1 MIEKMKKLTFLV
13 YHREY
18 DEFLHRLQELG
29 VMHVEGGAL
38 EEGQSDT
45 VSADMAELR
54 RVDNLLQ
61 QLQNLPAA
69 KESTPATP
77 AFPSAAAAT
86 PASSF
91 AAPATPASP
100 SAAAATPASFPA
112 AVATPASPTAGE
124 CLVPGD
130 CVAKGESLLALL
142 ADLSARE
149 KELTEQVEA
158 LTPWGEFDPAY
169 VREQMSAAGCE
180 MHFFKAATKVFN
192 KEIAPNF
199 PVEAV
204 SEKKGTTFFVAIMR
218 RAETST
224 VPEGSPEGRLS
235 QLATEATPPA
245 AQLSTLRIE
254 QEQTRVQYA
263 ETLSQLRTFSDT
275 QTAALQDLRSSLASR
290 LDFDTVR
297 ATTETAAEDSLMVL
311 RGWIPAKREA
321 EVQNAFADSGAW
333 FEVSNPQ
340 PGDDIPVCLRNNRFF
355 KLFEMFTEL
364 YMLPK
369 YNELDLTPYLAP
381 FYILF
386 FGLCLGDS
394 GYGLFITLG
403 VLAVKFFKKD
413 LSQSMK
419 AAMNLLL
426 ILGISAFF
434 CGLLSGAFFGFNLYT
449 LGVPFLDNLGNAV
462 SLDNSQMFN
471 LSLILGFIQIIFGMC
486 LKAYNRTIQLGFAYS
501 LSTIGWMMV
510 IISLAVTLLMPAYSA
525 TAKWFTYAGLALAF
539 LMNSPER
546 YQKNPATG
554 LLINVGSGLW
564 DAYNTATGMLGD
576 MLSYVRLFAL
586 GLSGGIL
593 ATVFD
598 SLATGLAPDHVVL
611 GPIVM
616 ILIFVF
622 GHALNMFMNV
632 LGAFVHPMRL
642 TFVEFF
648 KNAGYEGGGS
658 AYRPFG
664 K

>member
-38 EEGQSDT
+38 AEGQSEA
-45 VSADMAELR
+45 VSADMAEIR
-54 RVDNLLQ
+54 RVDALLKKMEQ
-61 QLQNLPAA
+61 TAAPLPA
-69 KESTPATP
+69 KEGSDNILQTETDASLTDQLEALFDHYATL
-77 AFPSAAAAT
+77 AT
-86 PASSF
+86 
-91 AAPATPASP
+91 
-100 SAAAATPASFPA
+100 
-112 AVATPASPTAGE
+112 
-124 CLVPGD
+124 
-130 CVAKGESLLALL
+130 
-142 ADLSARE
+142 RE
-149 KELTEQVEA
+149 KELSEQVEA
-158 LTPWGEFDPAY
+158 LTPWGEFDPLD
-169 VREQMSAAGCE
+169 VRQQMATAGCE
-180 MHFFKAATKVFN
+180 MRFFTASSKTFK

-199 PVEAV
+199 TVEAINEV
-204 SEKKGTTFFVAIMR
+204 KGQTYFVAITR
-218 RAETST
+218 GEEQEI
-224 VPEGSPEGRLS
+224 P
-235 QLATEATPPA
+235 ATAVTLPDA
-245 AQLSTLRIE
+245 RLSTLTAE
-254 QEQTRVQYA
+254 HEAVAAECAEVQ
-263 ETLSQLRTFSDT
+263 SQL
-275 QTAALQDLRSSLASR
+275 QALTAAHSADLQAYRDQLQARM
-290 LDFDTVR
+290 DFDTVR
-297 ATTETAAEDSLMVL
+297 FGTETAADDHLMVL
-311 RGWIPAKREA
+311 RGWIPAKKQDELQA
-321 EVQNAFADSGAW
+321 AFANSGAW
-333 FEVSNPQ
+333 FEFADPQ
-340 PGDDIPVCLRNNRFF
+340 PDDEIPICLKNNRFF

-369 YNELDLTPYLAP
+369 YNELDLTPFLAP

-403 VLAVKFFKKD
+403 VLAIKFFKKD
-413 LSQSMK
+413 LSQGMK
-419 AAMNLLL
+419 ATMNLLL
-426 ILGISAFF
+426 ILGLSAFF
-434 CGLLSGAFFGFNLYT
+434 CGLLSGAFFGFNLYD
-449 LGVPFLDNLGNAV
+449 LNVPLFDRIGNAV
-462 SLDNSQMFN
+462 HLDNSQMFN

-486 LKAYNRTIQLGFAYS
+486 LKAYNRTIQFGFRYS

-510 IISLAVTLLMPAYSA
+510 ILSLAVILLLPAYSGI
-525 TAKWFTYAGLALAF
+525 AKWFTIAGFVLAF
-539 LMNSPER
+539 CYNNPAR
-546 YQKNPATG
+546 YAKNPATG
-554 LLINVGSGLW
+554 FLINVGTGLW

-598 SLATGLAPDHVVL
+598 SLATGLAPDNAIL

-616 ILIFVF
+616 VLIFVV

-658 AYRPFG
+658 AYTPF

>member
-29 VMHVEGGAL
+29 VMHIEGGAL
-38 EEGQSDT
+38 AQEQSDAVAT
-45 VSADMAELR
+45 EMAELR
-54 RVDNLLQ
+54 RVEALLKKMQ
-61 QLQNLPAA
+61 D
-69 KESTPATP
+69 TPAPSTES
-77 AFPSAAAAT
+77 APSAES
-86 PASSF
+86 ASS
-91 AAPATPASP
+91 AP
-100 SAAAATPASFPA
+100 SASSPAELTATLEDTFARH
-112 AVATPASPTAGE
+112 
-124 CLVPGD
+124 
-130 CVAKGESLLALL
+130 
-142 ADLSARE
+142 ADLLNRE
-149 KELTEQVEA
+149 HELTEQIQT

-169 VREQMSAAGCE
+169 VRWQMAEAGCT
-180 MHFFKAATKVFN
+180 MRFFTASSKAFK

-199 PVEAV
+199 AVEAIN
-204 SEKKGTTFFVAIMR
+204 ELKGQTFFVAIDR
-218 RAETST
+218 NEETSA
-224 VPEGSPEGRLS
+224 PDGSPVAKLPA
-235 QLATEATPPA
+235 LATEVTLPEASLSSLTT
-245 AQLSTLRIE
+245 QLSDTKAQCAAVSQQLQTLAATHR
-254 QEQTRVQYA
+254 A
-263 ETLSQLRTFSDT
+263 ELQAYRDQLQARMN
-275 QTAALQDLRSSLASR
+275 
-290 LDFDTVR
+290 FDTVR
-297 ATTETAAEDSLMVL
+297 FGTETAADDHLMVL
-311 RGWIPAKREA
+311 RGWIPANKQDELQA
-321 EVQNAFADSGAW
+321 AFADSGAW
-333 FEVSNPQ
+333 FEFADPQ
-340 PGDDIPVCLRNNRFF
+340 PDDEIPICLKNNRFF

-369 YNELDLTPYLAP
+369 YNELDLTPFLAP

-394 GYGLFITLG
+394 GYGLFITLA

-413 LSQSMK
+413 LSQGMR

-426 ILGISAFF
+426 ILGLSAFF
-434 CGLLSGAFFGFNLYT
+434 CGLLSGAFFGFNLYD
-449 LGVPFLDNLGNAV
+449 LNVPLFDRIGNAV
-462 SLDNSQMFN
+462 HLDNSQMFN

-486 LKAYNRTIQLGFAYS
+486 LKAYNRTIQFGFRYA

-510 IISLAVTLLMPAYSA
+510 ILSLAVILLLPAYSGI
-525 TAKWFTYAGLALAF
+525 AKWFTIAGFVLAF
-539 LMNSPER
+539 CYNSPAR
-546 YQKNPATG
+546 YEKNPATG
-554 LLINVGSGLW
+554 FLINVGTGLW

-598 SLATGLAPDHVVL
+598 SLATGLAPDNAIL

-616 ILIFVF
+616 VLIFVV

-658 AYRPFG
+658 AYKPF

>member
-29 VMHVEGGAL
+29 VMHVEGGTLAD
-38 EEGQSDT
+38 EQSEA

-54 RVDNLLQ
+54 RVDEILKKTSL
-61 QLQNLPAA
+61 LPAS
-69 KESTPATP
+69 KEEVSASLVSPEVHPFSSDSIATLE
-77 AFPSAAAAT
+77 T
-86 PASSF
+86 LF
-91 AAPATPASP
+91 AR
-100 SAAAATPASFPA
+100 
-112 AVATPASPTAGE
+112 
-124 CLVPGD
+124 
-130 CVAKGESLLALL
+130 LAELE
-142 ADLSARE
+142 ARK
-149 KELTEQVEA
+149 KELAEQVQT
-158 LTPWGEFDPAY
+158 LTPWGEFDPAE
-169 VREQMSAAGCE
+169 VRRQMAAAGCE
-180 MHFFKAATKVFN
+180 MRFFTVSSKSFK

-199 PVEAV
+199 PVEAI
-204 SEKKGTTFFVAIMR
+204 SEQKGKTFFVAIIHK
-218 RAETST
+218 EGTDE
-224 VPEGSPEGRLS
+224 VPVGFPDGTPADTAIAAIPANEVTLPEASLS
-235 QLATEATPPA
+235 ALNADLDA
-245 AQLSTLRIE
+245 ANNA
-254 QEQTRVQYA
+254 YA
-263 ETLSQLRTFSDT
+263 ETLSQLQQIAGTRTADI
-275 QTAALQDLRSSLASR
+275 QAYRNDIAAR

-297 ATTETAAEDSLMVL
+297 ATTATAADDSLMVL
-311 RGWIPAKREA
+311 RGWIPAKKQDDI
-321 EVQNAFADSGAW
+321 QNAFADSGAW
-333 FEVSNPQ
+333 FEISNPQ
-340 PGDDIPVCLRNNRFF
+340 PGDDIPVCLKNNRFF

-369 YNELDLTPYLAP
+369 YSELDLTPFLAP

-403 VLAVKFFKKD
+403 VLGVKFFMKD

-449 LGVPFLDNLGNAV
+449 LGVPFFDKVGSTVA
-462 SLDNSQMFN
+462 LDNSQMFN

-486 LKAYNRTIQLGFAYS
+486 LKAYNRTIQLGFTFS

-510 IISLAVTLLMPAYSA
+510 ILSLAVTLLMPEYSHLS
-525 TAKWFTYAGLALAF
+525 TWFTYVGLALAF
-539 LMNSPER
+539 LLNSPER
-546 YQKNPATG
+546 YAKNPVTG

-564 DAYNTATGMLGD
+564 DAYNTATGILGD

-598 SLATGLAPDHVVL
+598 SLATGLAPDNAIL

-616 ILIFVF
+616 VLIFVF

-648 KNAGYEGGGS
+648 KNAGYEGGGN
-658 AYRPFG
+658 AYRPF

>member
-38 EEGQSDT
+38 TEGQSEA

-54 RVDNLLQ
+54 RVDSVINHLA
-61 QLQNLPAA
+61 NLP
-69 KESTPATP
+69 KPDKG
-77 AFPSAAAAT
+77 AT
-86 PASSF
+86 PASV
-91 AAPATPASP
+91 TSP
-100 SAAAATPASFPA
+100 VAESVVNGAATPDL
-112 AVATPASPTAGE
+112 ATIETLFTRRE
-124 CLVPGD
+124 
-130 CVAKGESLLALL
+130 AL
-142 ADLSARE
+142 SNRE
-149 KELTEQVEA
+149 KELTEQIEL
-158 LTPWGEFDPAY
+158 LTPWGDFDPAY
-169 VREQMSAAGCE
+169 VREQMDAAACE
-180 MHFFKAATKVFN
+180 MRFFKVASKTFN
-192 KEIAPNF
+192 KEIVPNF
-199 PVEAV
+199 RVEAI
-204 SEKKGTTFFVAIMR
+204 SEKKGTTSFVAVLQPTDEDY
-218 RAETST
+218 AET
-224 VPEGSPEGRLS
+224 LS
-235 QLATEATPPA
+235 KLQSLAVEVILPTAS
-245 AQLSTLRIE
+245 LSALCTE
-254 QEQTRVQYA
+254 QEQTRVEA
-263 ETLSQLRTFSDT
+263 VEMESQLQSVAASQAT
-275 QTAALQDLRSSLASR
+275 ALQALRSSLSSR
-290 LDFDTVR
+290 MDFDTVR
-297 ATTETAAEDSLMVL
+297 ATTATAADDSLMVL

-321 EVQNAFADSGAW
+321 DIQTAFESSGAW
-333 FEVSNPQ
+333 FEIADPK
-340 PGDDIPVCLRNNRFF
+340 PGDDIPVCLKNNRFF
-355 KLFEMFTEL
+355 RLFEMFTEL

-369 YNELDLTPYLAP
+369 YSELDLTPFLAP

-394 GYGLFITLG
+394 GYGLFITIA
-403 VLAVKFFKKD
+403 VLAVKMFKKN

-426 ILGISAFF
+426 ILGFSAFC
-434 CGLLSGAFFGFNLYT
+434 CGLLSGAFFGLNLFT
-449 LGVPFLDNLGNAV
+449 LGVPFFNCLGSAV

-486 LKAYNRTIQLGFAYS
+486 LKAYNRTIQLGFTYS

-510 IISLAVTLLMPAYSA
+510 ILSLAVTLLMPEYSG

-546 YQKNPATG
+546 YQKNPVTG

-598 SLATGLAPDHVVL
+598 SLATGLAPDNVVL

-616 ILIFVF
+616 VLIFVF

-658 AYRPFG
+658 AYKPF